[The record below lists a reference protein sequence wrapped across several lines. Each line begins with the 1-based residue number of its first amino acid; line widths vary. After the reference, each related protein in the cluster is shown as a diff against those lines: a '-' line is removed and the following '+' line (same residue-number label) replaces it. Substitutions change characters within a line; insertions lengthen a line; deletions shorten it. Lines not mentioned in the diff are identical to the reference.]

1 MRTASSQSRRSRGGF
16 TLVEILIVIAV
27 IILLLSLLIVGL
39 GYASRTAQSANTR
52 VLMQSV
58 KTGLE
63 RFEEEV
69 GYLPPVLGLHRELI
83 EGPVPWA
90 APGPLPYDEAIQ
102 QWYSITSLAEYLV
115 GYGPNTQDGYGS
127 ADLGETPFTGIRSP
141 GADGVW
147 GARQDNGIGPLGM
160 RNPPVTGR
168 VYGPYIELGN
178 PRLLA
183 GVHKT
188 ATGYSIHLPGEPGYD
203 EADPKAIVDYWGRPI
218 FYFRKVYPAGA
229 PTQSFRAVDRDGDG
243 VPDAVPSLADVF
255 RLRPFTL
262 PEGAEVDESV
272 MLAGL
277 PDARDDTTT
286 TYALR
291 SAEFALLSGGSD
303 LALDETMRSDP
314 DELNRDNIVELG
326 P

>member
-1 MRTASSQSRRSRGGF
+1 
-16 TLVEILIVIAV
+16 
-27 IILLLSLLIVGL
+27 
-39 GYASRTAQSANTR
+39 
-52 VLMQSV
+52 
-58 KTGLE
+58 
-63 RFEEEV
+63 
-69 GYLPPVLGLHRELI
+69 
-83 EGPVPWA
+83 
-90 APGPLPYDEAIQ
+90 
-102 QWYSITSLAEYLV
+102 
-115 GYGPNTQDGYGS
+115 
-127 ADLGETPFTGIRSP
+127 
-141 GADGVW
+141 
-147 GARQDNGIGPLGM
+147 M

-168 VYGPYIELGN
+168 VYGPYIELAN

-188 ATGYSIHLPGEPGYD
+188 ASGYSIHLPGEPGYD
-203 EADPKAIVDYWGRPI
+203 EADPKAIVDYWGKPI

-229 PTQSFRAVDRDGDG
+229 PTQAFRAVDRNGDG
-243 VPDAVPSLADVF
+243 EPDPMPTLADVY

-262 PEGAEVDESV
+262 PEGAEVDESA
-272 MLAGL
+272 LAIGL
-277 PDARDDTTT
+277 PDARGDTTS